1 MSYEEKLLRR
11 ISAQIARDR
20 KKAFIKDL
28 ENKVRIL
35 ENEKS
40 DLVIENKKL
49 YRIFNTLNLQQ
60 KLASLNKSDFTLN
73 KKVAPILN
81 IDSSNDLKSEI
92 NIPSPPYSPTGD
104 EHIEIFQNSELNCNA
119 YVTLKSSELPYL
131 KEEEIEIINKDDA
144 HKEKLSG
151 DISTLNDFT
160 HKPSEGEYN
169 NEENH
174 TIKEKPECSFNEQL
188 PLSDAVSFLIRDT
201 IEYDS
206 CYESEP
212 FDSPRCK
219 QQFLTVP
226 IQDRENSF
234 SFPSSPS
241 FPHTFSDVLSQSS
254 EDDSETYLM
263 DKEIIDTYKNINT
276 INELKDH
283 NYITLNENITNIDQ
297 IRHDYSHLPLYDE
310 IEKYINENYQ
320 ILDNYEHNFDFN
332 LLEEMMI

>member
-1 MSYEEKLLRR
+1 MNCYNTFMVQKNMSYEEKLLRRKMNNR

-160 HKPSEGEYN
+160 HKPCILKENPAEINFFPQQRENTTMRKIIQSKKNLNALLMN
-169 NEENH
+169 NSLFLMLFLFSFVIQLNMTHAMKVNH
-174 TIKEKPECSFNEQL
+174 
-188 PLSDAVSFLIRDT
+188 
-201 IEYDS
+201 
-206 CYESEP
+206 
-212 FDSPRCK
+212 
-219 QQFLTVP
+219 LTVLDVSSNSLLFPFKTEKIHFLFPVLLHSP
-226 IQDRENSF
+226 IPF
-234 SFPSSPS
+234 
-241 FPHTFSDVLSQSS
+241 
-254 EDDSETYLM
+254 LM
-263 DKEIIDTYKNINT
+263 CY
-276 INELKDH
+276 H
-283 NYITLNENITNIDQ
+283 NLQ
-297 IRHDYSHLPLYDE
+297 
-310 IEKYINENYQ
+310 K
-320 ILDNYEHNFDFN
+320 
-332 LLEEMMI
+332 MIQKHI